1 MGKKKKKRERTL
13 ERAWVPGKAGLLST
27 KLGYKVNSKRG
38 SFVRYS
44 LSTMADSNS
53 CALVI
58 RLRKEKRVV
67 ALPKVKFVDK
77 IRFDSIQEVFTDVY
91 DGDLDVRVKC
101 RVGFKKPGDAELKDF
116 VSVDLAENVGASVN
130 ALSANFV
137 DFDALDE
144 EPQAKA
150 VKPLNAFDVLMR
162 AASTKILLPKI
173 GAEEQANPM
182 QWVELHN
189 RLLQLAKILHPG
201 AGFPPAEVKSSGASP
216 F

>member
-1 MGKKKKKRERTL
+1 
-13 ERAWVPGKAGLLST
+13 
-27 KLGYKVNSKRG
+27 
-38 SFVRYS
+38 
-44 LSTMADSNS
+44 MADSNS

-116 VSVDLAENVGASVN
+116 ISVDLAENVGASVN

-150 VKPLNAFDVLMR
+150 VKPLNAFDVLMK
-162 AASTKILLPKI
+162 AVSTKILLPEI
-173 GAEEQANPM
+173 GAQRSKQILRNGWNCITVFCSL
-182 QWVELHN
+182 QKSYTLVQVF
-189 RLLQLAKILHPG
+189 LLQR
-201 AGFPPAEVKSSGASP
+201 
-216 F
+216 

>member
-1 MGKKKKKRERTL
+1 
-13 ERAWVPGKAGLLST
+13 
-27 KLGYKVNSKRG
+27 
-38 SFVRYS
+38 
-44 LSTMADSNS
+44 MADSNS

-58 RLRKEKRVV
+58 RLQKEKRVV

-77 IRFDSIQEVFTDVY
+77 NLSFQEVFTNVY

-150 VKPLNAFDVLMR
+150 VKPLNAFDVLMK
-162 AASTKILLPKI
+162 AVSTKILLPEI
-173 GAEEQANPM
+173 GAEEQANPT

-189 RLLQLAKILHPG
+189 RLLQLAKILYPG
-201 AGFPPAEVKSSGASP
+201 AGFSPAEVKSSGACP

>member
-1 MGKKKKKRERTL
+1 
-13 ERAWVPGKAGLLST
+13 
-27 KLGYKVNSKRG
+27 
-38 SFVRYS
+38 
-44 LSTMADSNS
+44 MADSNS

-77 IRFDSIQEVFTDVY
+77 NLSFQEVFTDVY

-101 RVGFKKPGDAELKDF
+101 RVGFKKPGDAEPKDF
-116 VSVDLAENVGASVN
+116 VSVDLAENVGAIVN

-144 EPQAKA
+144 KPQAKA
-150 VKPLNAFDVLMR
+150 VKPLNAFDVLMK
-162 AASTKILLPKI
+162 AASTKILPPEI
-173 GAEEQANPM
+173 GAEEQANPT

-189 RLLQLAKILHPG
+189 RLLQLAKILYPG
-201 AGFPPAEVKSSGASP
+201 ADFPPAEVKSSGACP
-216 F
+216 FWNVGFSSFNLYNSIQLLLKIIKCIKKQILHRKSSKRNSFVRISVNAH

>member
-1 MGKKKKKRERTL
+1 MGTREG
-13 ERAWVPGKAGLLST
+13 RAAKYESLVT
-27 KLGYKVNSKRG
+27 RKRG

-53 CALVI
+53 CALLI

-77 IRFDSIQEVFTDVY
+77 NLSFQEVFTDVY

-101 RVGFKKPGDAELKDF
+101 RVGFKKPGDAEPKDF
-116 VSVDLAENVGASVN
+116 VSVDLAENVGAIVN

-137 DFDALDE
+137 DFDVLDE
-144 EPQAKA
+144 ELQAKA
-150 VKPLNAFDVLMR
+150 VKPLNAFDVLMK
-162 AASTKILLPKI
+162 AASTKILPPEI
-173 GAEEQANPM
+173 GADEQANPT

-189 RLLQLAKILHPG
+189 RLLQLAKVLYPG
-201 AGFPPAEVKSSGASP
+201 AGFPPAKIW
-216 F
+216 